1 MGEEWSK
8 TIWIGIELSIAA
20 LVLTVAVLLSSFAG
34 EMGRVQQREVDAIEI
49 TREYR
54 KYNRYDGTQ
63 VYPQDI
69 ISAIFETRGA
79 PEVWV
84 DITEGSAVNFS
95 YKWTR
100 SIPPGNNMWNLTNV
114 STLLPTTGTYQASIH
129 RNDNGEIFKIEFRRD

>member
-20 LVLTVAVLLSSFAG
+20 LVLMVAVVLSSFAG
-34 EMGRVQQREVDAIEI
+34 EMGRVQQREIDAIEV

-54 KYNRYDGTQ
+54 QYNRYDGTQ

-84 DITEGSAVNFS
+84 DTAAGTAVNFS
-95 YKWTR
+95 LKWTR
-100 SIPPGNNMWNLTNV
+100 SIPVGDAMWNLSNV
-114 STLLPTTGTYQASIH
+114 SVLLPETGTYQSSIH
-129 RNDNGEIFKIEFRRD
+129 RNENGEIDRLEFRRD

>member
-1 MGEEWSK
+1 MGDEWSK
-8 TIWIGIELSIAA
+8 TVWIGIELSIAA
-20 LVLTVAVLLSSFAG
+20 LVLTVAVILSSFAG

-69 ISAIFETRGA
+69 ISAIFETRGY

-84 DITEGSAVNFS
+84 DTTAGAGVNFS
-95 YKWTR
+95 LKWTK
-100 SIPPGNNMWNLTNV
+100 SIPANDNMWKLIHV
-114 STLLPTTGTYQASIH
+114 STLLPTTGIYQASIH
-129 RNDNGEIFKIEFRRD
+129 SNDNGEIAKIEFRRD

>member
-54 KYNRYDGTQ
+54 KYNRYDGTK
-63 VYPQDI
+63 VHPQDI
-69 ISAIFETRGA
+69 ISAVLETRGT
-79 PEVWV
+79 PEIWV
-84 DITEGSAVNFS
+84 DDEDGIVGNFEDR
-95 YKWTR
+95 WTK
-100 SIPPGNNMWNLTNV
+100 STSQDEWTLTKV
-114 STLLPTTGTYQASIH
+114 TAKLATTGDYQASIH
-129 RNDNGEIFKIEFRRD
+129 RNDNGEVFKIEFRRD